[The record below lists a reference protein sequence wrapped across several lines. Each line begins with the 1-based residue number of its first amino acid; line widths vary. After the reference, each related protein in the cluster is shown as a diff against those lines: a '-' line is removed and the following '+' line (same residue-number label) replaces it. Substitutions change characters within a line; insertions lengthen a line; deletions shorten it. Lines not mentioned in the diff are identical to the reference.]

1 MTENTNIRVL
11 ANTQKRENTL
21 LRNVYLHMS
30 LGLLVTALVAFAAS
44 TSETV
49 IRLVLLNPAGSILLL
64 VAQFALVFIL
74 SSRVERFSTGAATL
88 TFLGYSALM
97 GLSLSSIFLAYTD
110 AVIWKAFLTTALM
123 FVGMSVYATVS
134 KRDMT
139 SWSSYLVMGLWG
151 LIIAGLVNL
160 FIGSTVLDMIISVVG
175 VVVFTGLTA
184 WDTKRIVA
192 MNREYGAE
200 MTKEEHIKLGIIG
213 ALDLYLDFLNIFLY
227 ILRIYAAAD
236 RD

>member
-1 MTENTNIRVL
+1 MAENTNIRVL

-110 AVIWKAFLTTALM
+110 AVIWKAFLTTGLM
-123 FVGMSVYATVS
+123 FAGMTVYATTT
-134 KRDMT
+134 KRNVAG
-139 SWSSYLVMGLWG
+139 WGSYLVMGLWG
-151 LIIAGLVNL
+151 LIIASLVNML
-160 FIGSTVLDMIISVVG
+160 LGSSMLDMVISLVG
-175 VVVFTGLTA
+175 IALFTGLTI
-184 WDTKRIVA
+184 WDTRRVVE
-192 MNREYGAE
+192 MNREYGSE
-200 MTKEEHIKLGIIG
+200 MTASEHTKIGIIG
-213 ALDLYLDFLNIFLY
+213 ALNLYLDFLNIFLY
-227 ILRIYAAAD
+227 VLRLYAAAD

>member
-1 MTENTNIRVL
+1 
-11 ANTQKRENTL
+11 
-21 LRNVYLHMS
+21 
-30 LGLLVTALVAFAAS
+30 
-44 TSETV
+44 
-49 IRLVLLNPAGSILLL
+49 
-64 VAQFALVFIL
+64 
-74 SSRVERFSTGAATL
+74 
-88 TFLGYSALM
+88 
-97 GLSLSSIFLAYTD
+97 
-110 AVIWKAFLTTALM
+110 
-123 FVGMSVYATVS
+123 
-134 KRDMT
+134 
-139 SWSSYLVMGLWG
+139 
-151 LIIAGLVNL
+151 
-160 FIGSTVLDMIISVVG
+160 MIISVVG